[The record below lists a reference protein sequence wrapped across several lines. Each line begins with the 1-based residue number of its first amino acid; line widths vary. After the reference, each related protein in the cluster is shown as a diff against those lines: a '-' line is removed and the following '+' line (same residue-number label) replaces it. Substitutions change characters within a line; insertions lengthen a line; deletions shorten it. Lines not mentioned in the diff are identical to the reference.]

1 MSDQGYIRPRVA
13 LTDGLAEFDAGKG
26 QTNINVQSKFRE
38 GKFQKP
44 NVKLTQQLT
53 PNLKA
58 YAQDVGGEKKIGL
71 KYKVRF

>member
-1 MSDQGYIRPRVA
+1 MSDQGYLRPRVA
-13 LTDGLAEFDAGKG
+13 FTKGLAEFDAGKG
-26 QTNINVQSKFRE
+26 PTNINVQSKFRE

-44 NVKLTQQLT
+44 DVKLTQQLT

-71 KYKVRF
+71 SYFRKF